1 MIGLSTLQHLQI
13 NDWLALRKTSF
24 HSTTSF
30 TNPFLGTKLNYCQL
44 PSYIHHRATYLS
56 LPPYFSHYNWTL
68 PSFFLYSSSYLLL
81 PILISILLSYHVH
94 FLHFLPSRSSHLR
107 TDVRQHH
114 CLMSPP
120 RERGHD
126 NCYNLSGRLSVVSGY
141 RQKSYMSRRNEVI
154 INRLRIGHRRL
165 THSVTFLSVVRRRPT
180 WVHVSEMTYTVSSGT
195 LNPSI
200 PYLSAQ
206 FDWVP
211 IHCQANN
218 NISLLCSME
227 KLFEIVDVT
236 SSFLF

>member
-1 MIGLSTLQHLQI
+1 MQISIKPICDWPIYLTASADKRLACITQDFLSLHYIVYESISWHKIELLPTPFLHTPQGHLPFSSALFFTLQLNI
-13 NDWLALRKTSF
+13 TFVFPVFIFIPVAS
-24 HSTTSF
+24 
-30 TNPFLGTKLNYCQL
+30 NPDF
-44 PSYIHHRATYLS
+44 
-56 LPPYFSHYNWTL
+56 YF
-68 PSFFLYSSSYLLL
+68 
-81 PILISILLSYHVH
+81 ISYHVH

-180 WVHVSEMTYTVSSGT
+180 
-195 LNPSI
+195 
-200 PYLSAQ
+200 
-206 FDWVP
+206 
-211 IHCQANN
+211 
-218 NISLLCSME
+218 
-227 KLFEIVDVT
+227 
-236 SSFLF
+236 